1 MDLIAWQTT
10 GEITDMPS
18 CVHPILSRLVHRI
31 NDARHMTVDDRWRIV
46 TDAGPLLVG
55 TDKWEALR
63 AAWVVANAGRTV
75 GGLIDALR
83 VGADLVG
90 ANLTRANLV
99 GANLAGAN
107 PRRGPTSS
115 GPTSPGPTSPGPTS
129 PRPTSPGPT
138 SSGPTSPG
146 PASPEPKG
154 ISGPCCRTAGP
165 SLIPVWLSGAT
176 HDHNGP
182 VRAGR
187 RRRTRCRRRPGRP
200 GSTAGAVA
208 HRPRTRPDS
217 PSRRLGGVLRGASMT
232 TQQPRKTT

>member
-1 MDLIAWQTT
+1 MTATALDLDRIAALRAEGFALRAGHHDASDGEGCAMDLIAWQTT

-107 PRRGPTSS
+107 
-115 GPTSPGPTSPGPTS
+115 
-129 PRPTSPGPT
+129 
-138 SSGPTSPG
+138 
-146 PASPEPKG
+146 
-154 ISGPCCRTAGP
+154 
-165 SLIPVWLSGAT
+165 L
-176 HDHNGP
+176 
-182 VRAGR
+182 
-187 RRRTRCRRRPGRP
+187 
-200 GSTAGAVA
+200 AGAYLVGA
-208 HRPRTRPDS
+208 NLTRAN
-217 PSRRLGGVLRGASMT
+217 LTGANLAEANLTGAYLIGAYLAGASLTGAKGNQWTMLPDGWT
-232 TQQPRKTT
+232 VADSGLVVRSDP

>member
-1 MDLIAWQTT
+1 MTATALDLDRIAALRAEGFALRAGHHDASDGEGCAMDLIAWQTT

-99 GANLAGAN
+99 GANLVGANLAGAN
-107 PRRGPTSS
+107 LVGANLTRANLTGANLAEANLT
-115 GPTSPGPTSPGPTS
+115 G
-129 PRPTSPGPT
+129 
-138 SSGPTSPG
+138 
-146 PASPEPKG
+146 AY
-154 ISGPCCRTAGP
+154 
-165 SLIPVWLSGAT
+165 LIGAYL
-176 HDHNGP
+176 
-182 VRAGR
+182 
-187 RRRTRCRRRPGRP
+187 
-200 GSTAGAVA
+200 AGASLTGAKGNQWTMLPDGWTVA
-208 HRPRTRPDS
+208 DS
-217 PSRRLGGVLRGASMT
+217 GLVVRSDP
-232 TQQPRKTT
+232 

>member
-1 MDLIAWQTT
+1 MTATALDLDRIAALRAEGFALRAGHHDASDGEGCAMDLIAWQTT

-107 PRRGPTSS
+107 LTGAYLVGANLTRANLTGANLAEANLT
-115 GPTSPGPTSPGPTS
+115 G
-129 PRPTSPGPT
+129 
-138 SSGPTSPG
+138 
-146 PASPEPKG
+146 AY
-154 ISGPCCRTAGP
+154 
-165 SLIPVWLSGAT
+165 LIGAYL
-176 HDHNGP
+176 
-182 VRAGR
+182 
-187 RRRTRCRRRPGRP
+187 
-200 GSTAGAVA
+200 AGASLTGAKGNQWTMLPDGWTVA
-208 HRPRTRPDS
+208 DS
-217 PSRRLGGVLRGASMT
+217 GLVVRSDP
-232 TQQPRKTT
+232 

>member
-1 MDLIAWQTT
+1 MTATALDLDRIAALRAEGFALRAGHHDASDGEGCAMDLIAWQTT

-90 ANLTRANLV
+90 ANLTRANLA

-107 PRRGPTSS
+107 
-115 GPTSPGPTSPGPTS
+115 
-129 PRPTSPGPT
+129 
-138 SSGPTSPG
+138 
-146 PASPEPKG
+146 
-154 ISGPCCRTAGP
+154 
-165 SLIPVWLSGAT
+165 L
-176 HDHNGP
+176 
-182 VRAGR
+182 
-187 RRRTRCRRRPGRP
+187 
-200 GSTAGAVA
+200 AGANLVGA
-208 HRPRTRPDS
+208 NLTRAN
-217 PSRRLGGVLRGASMT
+217 LTGANLAEANLTGAYLIGAYLAGASLTGAKGNQWTMLPDGWT
-232 TQQPRKTT
+232 VADSGLVVRSDP

>member
-1 MDLIAWQTT
+1 MTATALDLDRIAALRAEGFALRAGHHDASDGEGCAMDLIAWQTT

-90 ANLTRANLV
+90 ANLTRANLA

-107 PRRGPTSS
+107 
-115 GPTSPGPTSPGPTS
+115 
-129 PRPTSPGPT
+129 
-138 SSGPTSPG
+138 
-146 PASPEPKG
+146 
-154 ISGPCCRTAGP
+154 
-165 SLIPVWLSGAT
+165 L
-176 HDHNGP
+176 
-182 VRAGR
+182 
-187 RRRTRCRRRPGRP
+187 
-200 GSTAGAVA
+200 AGAYLVGA
-208 HRPRTRPDS
+208 NLTRAN
-217 PSRRLGGVLRGASMT
+217 LTGANLAEANLTGAYLIGAYLAGASLTGAKGNQWTMLPDGWT
-232 TQQPRKTT
+232 VADSGLVVRSDP